1 MDAYFDDDE
10 DDEEE
15 AMELVGGGGGRDGSK
30 GSRPY
35 TGGRAGGGGLGR
47 SSAVVTSSG
56 VSAGG
61 DTVKMRPNAAGG
73 ARREEYHLQV
83 SVLRGDSQ
91 MMSAELLGFCPPP
104 LLSVPIPPNLPSFLR
119 LKFGY
124 PPSLLTSFMN
134 GSFWLRTVDA
144 TYRF

>member
-1 MDAYFDDDE
+1 MDAYFDDED

-15 AMELVGGGGGRDGSK
+15 AMGLVGGGTGGRDGSK

-35 TGGRAGGGGLGR
+35 TGRAGGGGRGR
-47 SSAVVTSSG
+47 SAVVTSG

-83 SVLRGDSQ
+83 SVPKGGLY
-91 MMSAELLGFCPPP
+91 L
-104 LLSVPIPPNLPSFLR
+104 
-119 LKFGY
+119 
-124 PPSLLTSFMN
+124 
-134 GSFWLRTVDA
+134 
-144 TYRF
+144 